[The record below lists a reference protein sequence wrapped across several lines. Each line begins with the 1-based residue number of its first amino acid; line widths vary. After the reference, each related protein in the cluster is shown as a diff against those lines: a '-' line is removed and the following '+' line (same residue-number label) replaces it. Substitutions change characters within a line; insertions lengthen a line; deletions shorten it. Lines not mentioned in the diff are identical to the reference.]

1 MSHDLRVSQ
10 IQIRNVLGI
19 RELEFAPD
27 GSVTTI
33 TGKNASGKTS
43 VIDAIQAVLD
53 GGHDASL
60 LREGADEGEVILMLS
75 DGKTVRKRITP
86 ERSNLSVKSAE
97 GHDMS
102 APQTLVNSLIDA
114 NPVDLLTADPKDRA
128 EYLLESLPMA
138 VPEEDLA
145 AAVEPVTYDVEIDAS
160 GHALEAI
167 GRVYDD
173 LYDERRQINRVVS
186 EKRETVSQLEES
198 LPLETDSENISENIS
213 EQIDDA
219 EERRDELEA
228 KRSQALDNISER
240 EQGQLSSLRN
250 EMQRKIQEIKEEYT
264 QKADDVEKQAAER
277 KESIRNDYDE
287 QITETKETLAT
298 LRERQKSAQQHA
310 NTRRMVEQHKAEAD
324 EHESE
329 SEAITEALS
338 RLEDLKRDVISNLPI
353 GDGITI
359 NADGEIEDEDGV
371 PFERLNTAKQIEI
384 ATSVAT
390 ERVEEC
396 GLVCI
401 DGMERLDDETMAAFR
416 EWAEETDLQLIVT
429 RVGEGELSIQNGQA

>member
-1 MSHDLRVSQ
+1 MSHDLSVSQ

-27 GSVTTI
+27 GSITTI

-53 GGHDASL
+53 GGHDATL

-75 DGKTVRKRITP
+75 DGKTIRKRITP

-97 GHDMS
+97 GHTMS

-128 EYLLESLPMA
+128 DYLLESLPMA

-173 LYDERRQINRVVS
+173 LYDERHQINRVVS
-186 EKRETVSQLEES
+186 EKRDTISQLEES
-198 LPLETDSENISENIS
+198 LPFEADTENVGEVSDQIEALVDEN
-213 EQIDDA
+213 
-219 EERRDELEA
+219 DELEA
-228 KRSQALDNISER
+228 ERSEALEQIR
-240 EQGQLSSLRN
+240 EQEQEQLSSLRN
-250 EMQRKIQEIKEEYT
+250 EMQRKIQEIKDEYSE
-264 QKADDVEKQAAER
+264 KADDVKEKAEER
-277 KESIRNDYDE
+277 KESVRNDYDE

-298 LRERQKSAQQHA
+298 LREREKNAQQHA
-310 NTRRMVEQHKAEAD
+310 NTRRMIEQHKAEAD
-324 EHESE
+324 KHEADSK
-329 SEAITEALS
+329 AITEALS
-338 RLEDLKRDVISNLPI
+338 RLDDLKRDVISNLPI
-353 GDGITI
+353 GNEVTI

-390 ERVEEC
+390 QRVEDC

-401 DGMERLDDETMAAFR
+401 DGMERLDEETMTAFR

-429 RVGEGELSIQNGQA
+429 RVGEGDLSIQNGQG

>member
-43 VIDAIQAVLD
+43 VVDAIQAVLD

-75 DGKTVRKRITP
+75 DGKTIRKRITP

-160 GHALEAI
+160 GHALQAI
-167 GRVYDD
+167 GRVYGD

-186 EKRETVSQLEES
+186 EKRDTISQLEDS
-198 LPLETDSENISENIS
+198 LPFETDREDIENIS
-213 EQIDDA
+213 EQIYDA

-228 KRSQALDNISER
+228 KRSQALNNISER

-250 EMQRKIQEIKEEYT
+250 EMQRKIQEIKDEYT
-264 QKADDVEKQAAER
+264 EKADDVEKQAAER

-298 LRERQKSAQQHA
+298 LREREKSAQQHA
-310 NTRRMVEQHKAEAD
+310 NTHRMIEQHKAEAD
-324 EHESE
+324 KHETD

-338 RLEDLKRDVISNLPI
+338 RLDDLKRDVISNLPI

-390 ERVEEC
+390 ERIEDC

-401 DGMERLDDETMAAFR
+401 DGMERLDEETMAAFR
-416 EWAEETDLQLIVT
+416 KWAEETDLQLIVT